1 VKVAGWLTLSLLLM
15 VSLTGCGTAGNHPK
29 ELTVSAAASL
39 KDSLMEIQKNY
50 RQQNPGIKITFN
62 FAASGTLQQQI
73 EQGAPADL
81 FISASKTQVDALEQK
96 NLLVKESRVDLL
108 GNELVLVVGKNNT
121 SITCIQDLTKASV
134 GKISIGTPGSVP
146 AGKYAQESLTNLNL
160 WDTLQ
165 PKMVLA
171 AKDVTQVLNYIEA
184 GNVDAGFVYRSDALR
199 SNEVKVIA
207 LVPPSSHQPIV
218 YPAAIV
224 AITKNV
230 QEANA
235 FIKYLQSSEV
245 QQVFSKYGFQILER

>member
-15 VSLTGCGTAGNHPK
+15 VSLTGCGTAGNNTK

-73 EQGAPADL
+73 EQGAPVDL
-81 FISASKTQVDALEQK
+81 FISASKTQIDALEQK

-171 AKDVTQVLNYIEA
+171 VKDVTQVLNYIEA

>member
-1 VKVAGWLTLSLLLM
+1 MRVACLVTLSLLLM
-15 VSLTGCGTAGNHPK
+15 ISLTGCGTAGNNPK

-39 KDSLMEIQKNY
+39 KDSLTEIQKKY
-50 RQQNPGIKITFN
+50 LQKNPGIKLTFN

-73 EQGAPADL
+73 EQGAPVDL

-96 NLLVKESRVDLL
+96 NLLIKESRVDLL
-108 GNELVLVVGKNNT
+108 GNELVLVVGKDNTDIT
-121 SITCIQDLTKASV
+121 SIRDLTKASV

-146 AGKYAQESLTNLNL
+146 AGKYAQEALTKLNL

-184 GNVDAGFVYRSDALR
+184 GNVDAGFVYRSDALK
-199 SNEVKVIA
+199 SNKVKVIEV
-207 LVPPSSHQPIV
+207 VPASSHQPIV

-224 AITKNV
+224 ASTKNM
-230 QEANA
+230 QETKD

-245 QQVFSKYGFQILER
+245 QQVFKKYGFQILER